1 MIQLLKPLLSFLVLM
16 TFLLSGCTSS
26 PKKEV
31 PLIKQSTQERL
42 ANLQQLTQWRINGK
56 IAFIETNKRNS
67 ATLSWRVNELEE
79 TQKLSLTSYLGI
91 NVLQLESNKNQHTLQ
106 VDGKTYQ
113 ESNLDMLIYSLTGL
127 TLPTKA
133 LSYWLKAIPFQATD
147 VITYQESTKL
157 PDTLSS
163 YYNNELWQVRY
174 SNYQQIGDYSL
185 AKKLSIQKGDLLIKI
200 AINTWALN

>member
-26 PKKEV
+26 PKKQV

-67 ATLSWRVNELEE
+67 ATLSWRVNELDE

-133 LSYWLKAIPFQATD
+133 LSYWLKAIPYQATD